1 MLTMSHSLAG
11 LRFEWDGQI
20 AAVYVVGAR
29 NRFPGRSRHSP
40 IRFAWLGGAGK
51 FFTGDGKLVNVY
63 VPVPP
68 R

>member
-1 MLTMSHSLAG
+1 MTHSLAG

-40 IRFAWLGGAGK
+40 TPLCMVRRKLVNVSRAV
-51 FFTGDGKLVNVY
+51 GKLVNVY
-63 VPVPP
+63 VPVPL